1 MHSLQ
6 KVDVSKS
13 RLQFDSFKRPPPV
26 SATANS
32 SHFGAVAYGR
42 FDCIYFW
49 SSLMLSS
56 HCKKKN
62 KNKTKHKKSI
72 SNLLIKSIDQW

>member
-56 HCKKKN
+56 HCKKK
-62 KNKTKHKKSI
+62 KTF
-72 SNLLIKSIDQW
+72 LIYPKRALSSGNDNPKRS